1 MTKKTQHDLDLF
13 QEIREMGKKKKSQG
27 NRGGL
32 GKDFEDSYEYDADY
46 YTDDWDDVDYSSRS
60 KSKRKKEKK
69 NRSDDSYYDEDTD
82 AAAIVSAGTF
92 SSDDSYYDED
102 SYDEDSYD
110 EDSYDEDSYDEDS
123 YDENSYDEENSYDDK
138 QETASMN
145 EIAHVVRSEKTIR
158 GSYAGISAL
167 PRSLSF
173 SRDVRTND
181 SNETNWRYGNN
192 VVSSHDKELFKELKS
207 NLKKLRRN
215 WKNAW
220 FRLGWFSKRIP
231 SVEKQEELMI
241 QIKELETILKTLT
254 NRIKY
259 Y

>member
-1 MTKKTQHDLDLF
+1 
-13 QEIREMGKKKKSQG
+13 MGKKKKSQG

-46 YTDDWDDVDYSSRS
+46 YTDDVDYSSHS

-145 EIAHVVRSEKTIR
+145 EIAHVVRSENTIR
-158 GSYAGISAL
+158 GSYAGVSAS
-167 PRSLSF
+167 PRSWRF
-173 SRDVRTND
+173 SRDVRMND

>member
-32 GKDFEDSYEYDADY
+32 GKGFEDSYEYDADY

-110 EDSYDEDSYDEDS
+110 E
-123 YDENSYDEENSYDDK
+123 NSYDEENSYDNK

-158 GSYAGISAL
+158 GSYAGVSAS
-167 PRSLSF
+167 PRSWRF
-173 SRDVRTND
+173 SRDVRMND

>member
-32 GKDFEDSYEYDADY
+32 GKDFEDSYEYDAGY

-110 EDSYDEDSYDEDS
+110 E
-123 YDENSYDEENSYDDK
+123 NSYDEENSYDDK

-145 EIAHVVRSEKTIR
+145 EIAHVVRSEKTGM
-158 GSYAGISAL
+158 GSYAGVSAS
-167 PRSLSF
+167 PRSWRF
-173 SRDVRTND
+173 SRDVRMND

>member
-32 GKDFEDSYEYDADY
+32 GKGFEDSYEYDADY
-46 YTDDWDDVDYSSRS
+46 YTDDWDDVDYSSHS

-69 NRSDDSYYDEDTD
+69 NRSDDSY
-82 AAAIVSAGTF
+82 
-92 SSDDSYYDED
+92 
-102 SYDEDSYD
+102 YDEDSYD

-145 EIAHVVRSEKTIR
+145 EIAHVVRSEKTGM
-158 GSYAGISAL
+158 GSYAGVSAS
-167 PRSLSF
+167 PRSWRF
-173 SRDVRTND
+173 SRDVRMND

>member
-32 GKDFEDSYEYDADY
+32 GKGFEDSYEYDADY

-110 EDSYDEDSYDEDS
+110 E
-123 YDENSYDEENSYDDK
+123 NSYDEENSYDNK

-145 EIAHVVRSEKTIR
+145 EIAHVVRSEKTGM
-158 GSYAGISAL
+158 GSYAGVSAS
-167 PRSLSF
+167 PRSWRF
-173 SRDVRTND
+173 SRDVRMND

>member
-1 MTKKTQHDLDLF
+1 
-13 QEIREMGKKKKSQG
+13 MGKKKKSQG

-32 GKDFEDSYEYDADY
+32 GKGFEDSYEYDADY
-46 YTDDWDDVDYSSRS
+46 YTDDWDDVDYSSHS

-69 NRSDDSYYDEDTD
+69 NR
-82 AAAIVSAGTF
+82 
-92 SSDDSYYDED
+92 SDDSYYDED

-145 EIAHVVRSEKTIR
+145 EIAHVVRSEKTGM
-158 GSYAGISAL
+158 GSYAGVSAS
-167 PRSLSF
+167 PRSWRF
-173 SRDVRTND
+173 SRDVRMND

>member
-1 MTKKTQHDLDLF
+1 
-13 QEIREMGKKKKSQG
+13 MGKKKKSQG

-32 GKDFEDSYEYDADY
+32 GEDFEDSYEYDADY
-46 YTDDWDDVDYSSRS
+46 YTDDGDDNDYSSHS
-60 KSKRKKEKK
+60 KSKQKKEKK
-69 NRSDDSYYDEDTD
+69 NRSDDSYYDED
-82 AAAIVSAGTF
+82 
-92 SSDDSYYDED
+92 SYDEDLYDED
-102 SYDEDSYD
+102 SYDEDLYD
-110 EDSYDEDSYDEDS
+110 EDSYDED
-123 YDENSYDEENSYDDK
+123 SYDEENSYDDK

-145 EIAHVVRSEKTIR
+145 EIAHVIRSEKTNR
-158 GSYAGISAL
+158 GSYAGVSAS
-167 PRSLSF
+167 PRSWRF

-192 VVSSHDKELFKELKS
+192 ADSSHDKILFKELKS

-220 FRLGWFSKRIP
+220 FRLGWFGKRIP

-241 QIKELETILKTLT
+241 QIEELETILKTLT

-259 Y
+259 